1 MKNDQVFSEGNIAL
15 VTGAADGIGLAAS
28 LRFARMG
35 LSVVMVDVNPEKLSA
50 AFRSVEEVASK
61 GACIEVQTLDVSD
74 YEKFKDFSS
83 NFFSKFDRIDIL
95 MNNAGRSGP
104 TGAFDG
110 LNTWKEI
117 VDVNL
122 WGVIHGVTL
131 FTQAMID
138 QGGPAIIIN
147 TGSKQGIT
155 NPPGNPAYNVSK
167 AGVKVATES
176 LAYSLRNIEGC
187 EVSAHLLV
195 PGFTYTG
202 LIKAMGVSEKPEAA
216 WSADQVVEYLIEN
229 VKLGSFYIICPD
241 NDVSEK
247 EDAKRITW
255 SAGDLV
261 HRRPALSRWH
271 PEHEDEFKAFEIP
284 QAR

>member
-1 MKNDQVFSEGNIAL
+1 MKNHQVFSEGNVAL

-28 LRFARMG
+28 SRFARMG
-35 LSVVMVDVNPEKLSA
+35 LSVVMVDINSEKLSS
-50 AFRSVEEVASK
+50 AFHSVEEVACK
-61 GACIEVQTLDVSD
+61 GARIEVQSLDVSD
-74 YEKFKDFSS
+74 FEKFKDFSS
-83 NFFSKFDRIDIL
+83 EILSKFDRIDIL
-95 MNNAGRSGP
+95 MNNAGRSGH
-104 TGAFDG
+104 TGAFDC
-110 LNTWKEI
+110 LDVWKEI

-122 WGVIHGVTL
+122 WGIIHGMTL

-187 EVSAHLLV
+187 QVSAHLLV

-202 LIKAMGVSEKPEAA
+202 LIKAMGASEKPDAA
-216 WSADQVVEYLIEN
+216 WSADQVVEYMIGHIN
-229 VKLGSFYIICPD
+229 LGSFYIICPD

-271 PEHEDEFKAFEIP
+271 PEHEEEFKAFEIR
-284 QAR
+284 QAW